1 MTDGSGAS
9 GTGPPIRLF
18 AYSPSR
24 STEAAQRLYVGV
36 REGGVLMSDGYEV
49 YNKIALA
56 NKLVHIGCWAHCRRY
71 FNDALQALPK
81 ANRGPE
87 QLAARFIALIGK
99 LYRVEALAK
108 EQGLDVNALLQSR
121 QTHSVPVLQ
130 EIQALL
136 LANVHAVLPGSLLG
150 KALHYLSSQW
160 VKLERFVTSGHLPID
175 NNGCENSIRPFV
187 IGRRN
192 WLFADTVAGANASA
206 NLYSLLET
214 CKVNGVDGYQYLRAL
229 LVALPR
235 ARTVEDYEA
244 LLPWRLVR

>member
-1 MTDGSGAS
+1 M
-9 GTGPPIRLF
+9 
-18 AYSPSR
+18 
-24 STEAAQRLYVGV
+24 
-36 REGGVLMSDGYEV
+36 
-49 YNKIALA
+49 
-56 NKLVHIGCWAHCRRY
+56 
-71 FNDALQALPK
+71 
-81 ANRGPE
+81 
-87 QLAARFIALIGK
+87 AARFIALIGK
-99 LYRVEALAK
+99 LYRVEALAQ
-108 EQGLDVNALLQSR
+108 EQGLDALALLQSR
-121 QTHSVPVLQ
+121 QAHSVPVLQ

-150 KALHYLSSQW
+150 TALHYLSSQW
-160 VKLERFVTSGHLPID
+160 VQLERFVTSGHLPID

-206 NLYSLLET
+206 NLYLLLET